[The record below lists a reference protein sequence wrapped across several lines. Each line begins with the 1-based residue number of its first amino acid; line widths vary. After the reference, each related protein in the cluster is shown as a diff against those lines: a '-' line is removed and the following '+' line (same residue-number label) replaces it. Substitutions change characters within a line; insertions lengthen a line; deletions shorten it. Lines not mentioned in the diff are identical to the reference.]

1 MQDAILGGLMGL
13 IARSIVTAAL
23 AAGLCLSTA
32 VSANASPAATLECGT
47 ILGFGGPFGTQPVGA
62 VCVSIGNG
70 QVSGYDG
77 VFPGGTTDLSTWIT
91 QCNAAQT
98 VCSIVPGTEVFS
110 PITPTVPTTPGEF
123 YEACTS
129 FIVTNAGNQII
140 AGGCSP
146 LVAA

>member
-1 MQDAILGGLMGL
+1 MGH
-13 IARSIVTAAL
+13 IARSIATAAL
-23 AAGLCLSTA
+23 AAAGLCLSTA
-32 VSANASPAATLECGT
+32 VSANASPATTPDCGT
-47 ILGFGGPFGTQPVGA
+47 ILGFGGPFSPEPVGA
-62 VCVSIGNG
+62 VCMSIGNG

-77 VFPGGTTDLSTWIT
+77 AFPGGTSDLSTWIT

-110 PITPTVPTTPGEF
+110 PITPTVPTTPGES